1 MDLLVK
7 PVEERVQRL
16 NAARDSML
24 PLLEGELATRSF
36 QNECETVFSKFRLTV
51 MHLRKEQDALSA
63 IEKKEVVTRFVGLIC
78 KERPFLHD
86 RCEEVLRI
94 LMLSDEWMEA
104 FMKEAELDPDNLP
117 PGIKDEFKKR
127 LDEVKEK
134 EKDPA
139 KDPDKKQPGAK
150 KEDVPRDPWS
160 RPPQEKK
167 DKPLAVPSPDKPLF
181 PGHGVAGAMRVVVQR
196 CSKAKLM
203 VDEFGA
209 SWDEIGCGLFV
220 AVSFVD
226 KADDERIQYAARFL
240 LTAKLST
247 SGQASSSGYPGNGPR
262 GSPGHGDADSVVN
275 LCNKGEEQ
283 SIMVI
288 PQASL
293 DSAFEETKDDENPF
307 NYPHRAKRENA
318 ERMYNLLVESL
329 KTKAK
334 ELVPTGVLRKGKP
347 PRIVASSFTGRQ
359 SLEMTSAGP
368 FMHTFVI

>member
-1 MDLLVK
+1 MVDLLVK

-16 NAARDSML
+16 NAARDSMT
-24 PLLEGELATRSF
+24 PLLEGEAAARNF

-51 MHLRKEQDALSA
+51 MHLRKEPDALSA
-63 IEKKEVVTRFVGLIC
+63 VEKKEVVTRFVGLIC

-94 LMLSDEWMEA
+94 LMLSDEWMAA
-104 FMKEAELDPDNLP
+104 FMKEAELDLDNLP

-134 EKDPA
+134 EKEKDLA
-139 KDPDKKQPGAK
+139 EDPDKKQPGPK
-150 KEDVPRDPWS
+150 KEAVPKDPWS
-160 RPPQEKK
+160 REPRERK
-167 DKPLAVPSPDKPLF
+167 DRPVAVPDPDKPLF

-203 VDEFGA
+203 VDEFA
-209 SWDEIGCGLFV
+209 SSWDEIGCGLFV

-247 SGQASSSGYPGNGPR
+247 SGKAKPSQGPQ
-262 GSPGHGDADSVVN
+262 GSPSGQDADSVAN
-275 LCNKGEEQ
+275 LCSKGEDQ

-288 PQASL
+288 PQSSL

-307 NYPHRAKRENA
+307 NYPHRAKRDNA

-329 KTKAK
+329 NTKAK
-334 ELVPTGVLRKGKP
+334 EVVRGPFGKP
-347 PRIVASSFTGRQ
+347 PRIVASPFTGRQ
-359 SLEMTSAGP
+359 MLEMTSAGP